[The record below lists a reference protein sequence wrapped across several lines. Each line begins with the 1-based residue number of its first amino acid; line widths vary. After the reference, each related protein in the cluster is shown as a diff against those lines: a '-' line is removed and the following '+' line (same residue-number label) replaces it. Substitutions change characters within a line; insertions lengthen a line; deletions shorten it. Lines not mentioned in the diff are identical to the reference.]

1 MEIIN
6 EKMPHYFDTSSW
18 CIKIVITCFEVNMK
32 VILDTSYLSPLLWV
46 RGESRAQMHKY
57 TNFKIKHE

>member
-6 EKMPHYFDTSSW
+6 EKMPHYFDTYSW

-32 VILDTSYLSPLLWV
+32 VVLDTSFLSPSALSE
-46 RGESRAQMHKY
+46 GGSRAQIHKV
-57 TNFKIKHE
+57 